1 MEIVSWLLPV
11 VTLVVVFTF
20 VTVAVWVENRRKE
33 RESYYR
39 HETYR
44 KMMETPQGGS
54 REVLALMRHEEL
66 QQRRRLKEGLQLGGL
81 ITFVVGVGLGILVY
95 FLIEAEPVW
104 LVGLLP
110 VLVGLVLFVY
120 GAYVLR
126 PLDEPP
132 PGALGEPGGED
143 RRDT

>member
-1 MEIVSWLLPV
+1 MEILEWLLPV
-11 VTLVVVFTF
+11 VTMVVFFTF
-20 VTVAVWVENRRKE
+20 VSVGVWVENRRKE

-44 KMMETPQGGS
+44 KMLENPQGGS
-54 REVLALMRHEEL
+54 RDVLALMRHEEK
-66 QQRRRLKEGLQLGGL
+66 QRRLRLKEGMQLGGL
-81 ITFVVGVGLGILVY
+81 ITFVVGVGLGVLVY
-95 FLIEAEPVW
+95 FLVEDEPVW

-132 PGALGEPGGED
+132 LGTFGESGERD

>member
-54 REVLALMRHEEL
+54 REVLDLMRHEEL

-95 FLIEAEPVW
+95 FLIEEEPVW

-132 PGALGEPGGED
+132 SGALGESPGED

>member
-1 MEIVSWLLPV
+1 
-11 VTLVVVFTF
+11 
-20 VTVAVWVENRRKE
+20 
-33 RESYYR
+33 
-39 HETYR
+39 
-44 KMMETPQGGS
+44 
-54 REVLALMRHEEL
+54 MRHEEK
-66 QQRRRLKEGLQLGGL
+66 QRRLRLKEGMQLGGL
-81 ITFVVGVGLGILVY
+81 ITFVVGVGLGVLVY
-95 FLIEAEPVW
+95 FLFEDEPAW

-132 PGALGEPGGED
+132 LGAFGESGERD